1 MRVKIGDRLERRI
14 ERVYQLDG
22 YSRKGD
28 LIREAT
34 RDLVEE
40 LEDAYLTG
48 EAPIQEAFDHSI
60 DRGGV
65 GGARIRLTP
74 ASESPVRFEYI
85 YDGNP
90 PHTTILDTG
99 LTFIPERTPEGGDAP
114 GIRDTLESLD
124 IVERAD
130 VLTEGVITVTLSQ
143 DAVAPFAASNGE
155 ASIVDR
161 VYDALAE
168 LIEGANRRVRE
179 GEDTRQAARRRAIK
193 DYATSSHPTESAS
206 R

>member
-34 RDLVEE
+34 RNLVED
-40 LEDAYLTG
+40 LEDAYLNG
-48 EAPIQEAFDHSI
+48 EAPIREAFAESI

-74 ASESPVRFEYI
+74 EAESPVRFEYI
-85 YDGNP
+85 YEGNP

-99 LTFIPERTPEGGDAP
+99 LTFVPERTPEGSEVP

-124 IVERAD
+124 GVERAD
-130 VLTEGVITVTLSQ
+130 VLTEGVISVTLSA
-143 DAVAPFAASNGE
+143 DAVTPLDGSGGTAPV
-155 ASIVDR
+155 VDR
-161 VYDALAE
+161 VYDALAD
-168 LIEGANRRVRE
+168 LVRTANRLVRE